1 MILLGGFALILLVFW
16 LRVQFHRAR
25 YNRAIKAMQL
35 SAIARQASSAFR
47 RALGT
52 GVLIIA
58 VRLYLDV
65 RAH

>member
-16 LRVQFHRAR
+16 LRVQVHRAR
-25 YNRAIKAMQL
+25 YNRAIKAMHRG
-35 SAIARQASSAFR
+35 AIARQASSAFR
-47 RALGT
+47 RVVGA